1 MPRLTFTRDQDG
13 VLRYD
18 VAGTKGTLFDGS
30 GTKLDTVYAK
40 FQNVQTGAEL
50 ETDKYLLTIEE
61 QTNRG
66 NPPAANNCAS
76 SINAQLGT
84 GAAPPQ
90 KPSSAVRHGLSRHTH
105 REGVRPAPYVVS
117 PMERH
122 RSMSVQSPPMVS
134 SSTQKEQLKCQTSS
148 LSTES
153 DVVGFSVYGQSTL
166 RPGSVVTLASSLG
179 LKQLMEHHSRE
190 QVATVDDDQG
200 SLVISNACGQVGNR
214 LCPPLAE
221 CTGKSCDLTT
231 PTSGNGK
238 ISHNLNQQ
246 QSAPE
251 RRSLGQ
257 IMSPP
262 PERRSLGQIMSLL
275 KGTVMP
281 PPQSSSNPATASHED
296 EGFKQRKQRRLSEVG
311 VE

>member
-1 MPRLTFTRDQDG
+1 MPLPLPQ
-13 VLRYD
+13 
-18 VAGTKGTLFDGS
+18 
-30 GTKLDTVYAK
+30 
-40 FQNVQTGAEL
+40 VQTGAEL

-179 LKQLMEHHSRE
+179 LKQLMEHHSRGC
-190 QVATVDDDQG
+190 VCVC
-200 SLVISNACGQVGNR
+200 VCVYV
-214 LCPPLAE
+214 CVYV
-221 CTGKSCDLTT
+221 CVC
-231 PTSGNGK
+231 
-238 ISHNLNQQ
+238 
-246 QSAPE
+246 
-251 RRSLGQ
+251 
-257 IMSPP
+257 MCVYVCVC
-262 PERRSLGQIMSLL
+262 MC
-275 KGTVMP
+275 VCMC
-281 PPQSSSNPATASHED
+281 
-296 EGFKQRKQRRLSEVG
+296 VC
-311 VE
+311 V